1 MYIHILI
8 LHRVIEAHFGVIEAL
23 LGVAEIHE
31 GAIVRLDFY
40 VEVHPGLV
48 EAIKKP

>member
-8 LHRVIEAHFGVIEAL
+8 LHRVIEAHLGVIEAH

-40 VEVHPGLV
+40 V
-48 EAIKKP
+48 